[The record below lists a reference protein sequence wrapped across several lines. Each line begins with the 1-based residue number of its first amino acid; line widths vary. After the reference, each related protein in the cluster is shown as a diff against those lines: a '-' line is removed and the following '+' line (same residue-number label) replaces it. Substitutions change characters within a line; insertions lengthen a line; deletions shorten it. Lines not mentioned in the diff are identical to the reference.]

1 MVNKDKHPLTPRQ
14 KRLQLSIWA
23 AVLGGAVIGFAVGW
37 FENIGPKDDGP
48 SVASFL
54 GNSLAPTIAV
64 ITAIVSL
71 ILIVVSTY
79 YYHKNAD
86 EHEERAILWGSTI
99 GAYAT
104 VTLGFIWT
112 ILYKG
117 ALLPEPSI
125 IGIMGILCLFSLGPY
140 LWLKYR

>member
-1 MVNKDKHPLTPRQ
+1 MANKDRHPLTPRQ

-23 AVLGGAVIGFAVGW
+23 AVLGGAAIGFAVGW
-37 FENIGPKDDGP
+37 FENDGGTDKGP
-48 SVASFL
+48 SIATFF
-54 GNSLAPTIAV
+54 GNSLDPSFAV

-71 ILIVVSTY
+71 LVIGASTY
-79 YYHKNAD
+79 FYHKNAD

-99 GAYAT
+99 GSYAT
-104 VTLGFIWT
+104 VTLGFIWV
-112 ILYKG
+112 ILHKG

-125 IGIMGILCLFSLGPY
+125 MGLLGILCLFSLAPY